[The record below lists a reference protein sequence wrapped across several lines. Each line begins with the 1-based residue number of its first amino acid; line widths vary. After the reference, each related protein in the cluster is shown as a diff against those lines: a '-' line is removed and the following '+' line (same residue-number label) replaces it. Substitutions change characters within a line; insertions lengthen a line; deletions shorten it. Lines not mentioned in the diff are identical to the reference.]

1 MHPDRGNERSSGR
14 SLTYTPA
21 PTLHGTST
29 NAAIAG
35 SRMAKPSEA
44 EMGMDSLHTRRLRST
59 AGQGLSEYI
68 ILLALVSCLVLA
80 AMLAF
85 HKSIFNRFNSATSS
99 LQEADCSTNSSSLCG
114 AGGSSGG
121 STGSGSGGGTP
132 SSGGSG
138 SSGSNSATGGSS
150 GSSGGG
156 GGSDAGGSDAGS
168 PAGGTDGSP
177 NQSGGGGEGTAP
189 RIQPTAP

>member
-1 MHPDRGNERSSGR
+1 MHSDRGNERSSGR

-59 AGQGLSEYI
+59 AGQALSEYI

-138 SSGSNSATGGSS
+138 SSGSNGATGGSS
-150 GSSGGG
+150 GSSG

-177 NQSGGGGEGTAP
+177 NQSGGGGGGTTP
-189 RIQPTAP
+189 RISPTTP

>member
-1 MHPDRGNERSSGR
+1 MHRDRGNERSSGR
-14 SLTYTPA
+14 SLTSAPA
-21 PTLHGTST
+21 PTLLGTST

-35 SRMAKPSEA
+35 SRIAKPSEA
-44 EMGMDSLHTRRLRST
+44 EMGMDSLDTRRLRST

-114 AGGSSGG
+114 AAGGSGG

-138 SSGSNSATGGSS
+138 SNGATGGSS
-150 GSSGGG
+150 GSPG

-177 NQSGGGGEGTAP
+177 NQSGAGGEGAAP
-189 RIQPTAP
+189 RITPTSP

>member
-1 MHPDRGNERSSGR
+1 MHPNRGNERSSGR
-14 SLTYTPA
+14 SLTSAPT
-21 PTLHGTST
+21 PTLHATST

-35 SRMAKPSEA
+35 ARMAKPSEA

-85 HKSIFNRFNSATSS
+85 HKSIFTRFNSATRG
-99 LQEADCSTNSSSLCG
+99 LQEADCSTNSSSPCG
-114 AGGSSGG
+114 AAGSSGG

-138 SSGSNSATGGSS
+138 SSGSSGATGGSS

-156 GGSDAGGSDAGS
+156 SDAGGTDAGS

-177 NQSGGGGEGTAP
+177 NQSGGGGGGTTP
-189 RIQPTAP
+189 RIKPTTP